1 MMNTLL
7 HSSAQRK
14 RIAERQGCSWQELN
28 FDSCTGL
35 QCVQV
40 PCKILERTLLH
51 TVAGP
56 FELGYLLVVD
66 RKPVLLGE
74 LFQAQSHT
82 SSEN

>member
-1 MMNTLL
+1 MICSGRIVSIVVVKVTLL
-7 HSSAQRK
+7 HDEHITSLLSSKKKDRRK
-14 RIAERQGCSWQELN
+14 ARNWQELN

-56 FELGYLLVVD
+56 FELGY
-66 RKPVLLGE
+66 
-74 LFQAQSHT
+74 
-82 SSEN
+82 